1 MGEFEDRLF
10 DTLLREHGDALVSA
24 PEAVP
29 QRHWGRWV
37 AAVGTVAAVAAGVL
51 MAQTVEFGDQPAPAS
66 AAATVLTSA
75 ADRLGAADPDVR
87 PGQYLYIET
96 HRWVLVVSDAPLA
109 YLKESVDQT
118 WVPYDRTQEWV
129 QRSQNTGKR
138 EWIHGSDADL
148 VAAGIETG
156 PGQVT
161 ELRAPCGDF
170 YPEGGLAP
178 CEHEG
183 NWQEPD
189 AEFVST
195 LGSDPHQLYQR
206 IHAAMADEGTGPD
219 VATLEFV
226 AEAVRG
232 GLLPADLRAKLYRA
246 LANLPILE
254 VSDRNANLDGR
265 NGIGLGID
273 EGGRKREL
281 IIDPATGQFIG
292 ERDTATKAFGMV
304 PAGTVTSYTALTT
317 AVATE
322 AGVVPTR

>member
-51 MAQTVEFGDQPAPAS
+51 MVQTVEFGDQPAPAS

-292 ERDTATKAFGMV
+292 ERKTATRTFGMV
-304 PAGTVTSYTALTT
+304 PAGTVMSYTALTT